1 MDDQRPEDATKLAA
15 FPRHSVMP
23 CVCVADA
30 RQQMRTFLAETLE
43 DLGCVTRECVHAA
56 ELSAE
61 LGTRRPD
68 LVVIGSSAG
77 GIEAC
82 EMGELLAGKEFG
94 GQGVGLC
101 PAASPRVG
109 AVQDRGARPRSCV
122 VAVLTAPLR

>member
-23 CVCVADA
+23 RVCVADA

-43 DLGCVTRECVHAA
+43 DLGCVTRECVHVA

-61 LGTRRPD
+61 LGTRPPD

-77 GIEAC
+77 GIEGA
-82 EMGELLAGKEFG
+82 AKEFG
-94 GQGVGLC
+94 GQVLWLG
-101 PAASPRVG
+101 PRASPMGTAIQDLG
-109 AVQDRGARPRSCV
+109 AKLGLAM
-122 VAVLTAPLR
+122 LPLLPTP